1 MDPSIMK
8 LLEDDVDESMHSGA
22 DVEAF
27 TAALNRD
34 IGGDAAAFSQPSE
47 PDTVGVS
54 SQGSSSASKQIL
66 GQWGTSMQED
76 NPGQQIQQEEQQHLQ
91 SLEQQA
97 SQTELVRQE
106 SGTKDQD
113 QQVNS
118 QPEHDR
124 LLLQQE
130 HSHSDNQQQQSEPN
144 PLQFVEKEQA
154 NTSEQTTVRGPKH
167 DITQHSGIQQQHTL
181 QQLNSQQAPAT
192 NQANSSMRRTKVN
205 SSIPFHMLIPIL
217 RPHLDKDRSMQLM
230 SIFAKLRTNEVSKED
245 FLRVIRNIV
254 GDQML
259 RQAAQKV
266 QMQLHAQSSRNPQ
279 TNPNQY
285 SLQTQASSQQIL
297 AGGAQQF
304 IESQAVPPL
313 HLTPSSQKQKGPR
326 SPPRQPYAPLSTV
339 QMQIDTSNLES
350 NIQKSREI
358 ENKSDGKGYVTQNFP
373 GNVNT
378 MNPERDISM
387 NSLQAVNKQQQ
398 HTQLPQTSFS
408 MYGSTQ
414 SNFHAHS
421 YPRPSISCATTSL
434 ISQTQ
439 DSLMRPAPHTQGVV
453 MTQLGPTQTVNV
465 MNMPKSEVQNTTK
478 ETKRLQSGSLTSH
491 AASQH
496 NPVAWQL
503 SANKEQ
509 RSSAFP
515 PMPYMKQEVADQP
528 SEPPHKSQFTTPES
542 SSFGSI
548 HSNQGNQNLES
559 SKEETLEKT
568 VIYKA
573 QVSSPMAIQ
582 GDQTMQK
589 QLQSQTSSAT
599 PQLQAGATTRTAQ
612 KKPSA
617 GQKKPHEALGTS
629 PPVSSK
635 KQKTTGA
642 LLDQSIE
649 QLNDV
654 TAVSGVNLRE
664 EEEQLLSAPKEE
676 SRASEAT
683 RRVVQEEEER
693 LILLKGPL
701 QKKLADIMSKCGLK
715 TINSDAERC
724 LSMCMEERL
733 RGLISYLI
741 RLSKQR
747 VDIEKTSH
755 RFVITS
761 DVRRQILLMNKKA
774 KEEWDKKQA
783 EEAEKLRK
791 LNEVEGN
798 AGADAD
804 KDKDEGRSKTL
815 KNFSLMQA
823 NKEEDDKMRTTAANV
838 AARAAVGGDDML
850 SKWQLMAE
858 QARQKREGLDGASG
872 SQPGKTT
879 TCKPASS
886 FGRSSREQQEAEK
899 KGSSAAAI
907 SEFLFDVLGGMRKLG
922 RSPVAVS
929 HPKVAR
935 NISIKDV
942 IAVLERE
949 PQMSKSAL
957 IYRLYERLSGDSAAE

>member
-34 IGGDAAAFSQPSE
+34 IGGDAAAISHPSE

-66 GQWGTSMQED
+66 GQWENSMQED
-76 NPGQQIQQEEQQHLQ
+76 NPGQQIQQQEQQHLQ
-91 SLEQQA
+91 SLEQQS
-97 SQTELVRQE
+97 SQTELIRQE
-106 SGTKDQD
+106 SGAKDKD

-130 HSHSDNQQQQSEPN
+130 QSHSENQQLHSEPN
-144 PLQFVEKEQA
+144 PLQFVEKEKA
-154 NTSEQTTVRGPKH
+154 GTSEQTSVQGPKH
-167 DITQHSGIQQQHTL
+167 DITQHSGIQQQHKV
-181 QQLNSQQAPAT
+181 QQLNSQQAPAA
-192 NQANSSMRRTKVN
+192 NQANSSMRRMKVN

-230 SIFAKLRTNEVSKED
+230 SIFTKLRTNEVSKED

-266 QMQLHAQSSRNPQ
+266 QMQQLHAQSTRNAQ

-285 SLQTQASSQQIL
+285 SLQTQASSQQIS

-304 IESQAVPPL
+304 VESQSVPPL
-313 HLTPSSQKQKGPR
+313 HLTPSSQNQKGPR
-326 SPPRQPYAPLSTV
+326 SPPRQPYPPLSTV
-339 QMQIDTSNLES
+339 QMQADTSNLAS

-358 ENKSDGKGYVTQNFP
+358 ENKSDAKG
-373 GNVNT
+373 
-378 MNPERDISM
+378 
-387 NSLQAVNKQQQ
+387 
-398 HTQLPQTSFS
+398 
-408 MYGSTQ
+408 
-414 SNFHAHS
+414 
-421 YPRPSISCATTSL
+421 PSISGATTSL
-434 ISQTQ
+434 KSQTQ
-439 DSLMRPAPHTQGVV
+439 DSLMRQAPHTQGVV
-453 MTQLGPTQTVNV
+453 MTQLGPTQPVNV
-465 MNMPKSEVQNTTK
+465 MNMPKSEVQNVTN
-478 ETKRLQSGSLTSH
+478 ETKRLQSGSLTNH

-496 NPVAWQL
+496 HPVAWQL

-509 RSSAFP
+509 RSGAFP
-515 PMPYMKQEVADQP
+515 PMSYVKQEVADPP
-528 SEPPHKSQFTTPES
+528 SEPPHKSQFTTPEG
-542 SSFGSI
+542 SSFGSL

-559 SKEETLEKT
+559 SKEETLEKQSSKLGYAT
-568 VIYKA
+568 PASMMGNKA
-573 QVSSPMAIQ
+573 QVSNPMVIQ
-582 GDQTMQK
+582 GDQTVQNQM
-589 QLQSQTSSAT
+589 QSQISSAT
-599 PQLQAGATTRTAQ
+599 PPLQGGPTTRTPQ
-612 KKPSA
+612 KKPPA

-629 PPVSSK
+629 PPMSSK

-642 LLDQSIE
+642 FLDQSIE

-664 EEEQLLSAPKEE
+664 EEEQLLSGPKEE

-693 LILLKGPL
+693 LILQKGPL

-715 TINSDAERC
+715 SISSDVERC
-724 LSMCMEERL
+724 LSMCMGERL

-747 VDIEKTSH
+747 VDIEKTRH

-761 DVRRQILLMNKKA
+761 DVRRQILFMNKKA
-774 KEEWDKKQA
+774 KEEWDKKQT

-791 LNEVEGN
+791 VNEVEGN
-798 AGADAD
+798 AGADTD

-815 KNFSLMQA
+815 KA

-879 TCKPASS
+879 THKTLSS
-886 FGRSSREQQEAEK
+886 SGRISREQQEAEK
-899 KGSSAAAI
+899 KGLSAAAI
-907 SEFLFDVLGGMRKLG
+907 SGGMRKLG
-922 RSPVAVS
+922 RSPVTVS

-935 NISIKDV
+935 SISIKDV

-949 PQMSKSAL
+949 PQMSKSTL
-957 IYRLYERLSGDSAAE
+957 IYQLYERLSGDSAAE

>member
-34 IGGDAAAFSQPSE
+34 IGGDAAAISHPSE

-66 GQWGTSMQED
+66 GQWENSMQED
-76 NPGQQIQQEEQQHLQ
+76 NPGQQIQQQEQQHLQ
-91 SLEQQA
+91 SLEQQS
-97 SQTELVRQE
+97 SQTELIRQE
-106 SGTKDQD
+106 SGAKDKD

-130 HSHSDNQQQQSEPN
+130 QSHSENQQLHSEPN
-144 PLQFVEKEQA
+144 PLQFVEKEKA
-154 NTSEQTTVRGPKH
+154 GTSEQTSVQGPKH
-167 DITQHSGIQQQHTL
+167 DITQHSGIQQQHKV
-181 QQLNSQQAPAT
+181 QQLNSQQAPAA
-192 NQANSSMRRTKVN
+192 NQANSSMRRMKVN

-230 SIFAKLRTNEVSKED
+230 SIFTKLRTNEVSKED

-266 QMQLHAQSSRNPQ
+266 QMQLHAQSTRNAQ

-285 SLQTQASSQQIL
+285 SLQTQASSQQIS

-304 IESQAVPPL
+304 VESQSVPPL
-313 HLTPSSQKQKGPR
+313 HLTPSSQNQKGPR
-326 SPPRQPYAPLSTV
+326 SPPRQPYPPLSTV
-339 QMQIDTSNLES
+339 QMQADTSNLAS

-358 ENKSDGKGYVTQNFP
+358 ENKSDAKGYVTQNFP

-378 MNPERDISM
+378 MNAERDISM
-387 NSLQAVNKQQQ
+387 NSLQAVNKLQQ

-414 SNFHAHS
+414 SNFHGHP
-421 YPRPSISCATTSL
+421 YPRPSISGATTSL
-434 ISQTQ
+434 KSQTQ
-439 DSLMRPAPHTQGVV
+439 DSLMRQAPHTQGVV
-453 MTQLGPTQTVNV
+453 MTQLGPTQPVNV
-465 MNMPKSEVQNTTK
+465 MNMPKSEVQNVTN
-478 ETKRLQSGSLTSH
+478 ETKRLQSGSLTNH

-496 NPVAWQL
+496 HPVAWQL

-509 RSSAFP
+509 RSGAFP
-515 PMPYMKQEVADQP
+515 PMSYVKQEVADPP
-528 SEPPHKSQFTTPES
+528 SEPPHKSQFTTPEG
-542 SSFGSI
+542 SSFGSL

-559 SKEETLEKT
+559 SKEETLEKQSSKLGYAT
-568 VIYKA
+568 PASMMGNKA
-573 QVSSPMAIQ
+573 QVSNPMVIQ
-582 GDQTMQK
+582 GDQTVQNQM
-589 QLQSQTSSAT
+589 QSQISSAT
-599 PQLQAGATTRTAQ
+599 PPLQGGPTTRTPQ
-612 KKPSA
+612 KKPPA

-629 PPVSSK
+629 PPMSSK

-642 LLDQSIE
+642 FLDQSIE

-664 EEEQLLSAPKEE
+664 EEEQLLSGPKEE

-693 LILLKGPL
+693 LILQKGPL

-715 TINSDAERC
+715 SISSDVERC
-724 LSMCMEERL
+724 LSMCMGERL

-747 VDIEKTSH
+747 VDIEKTRH

-761 DVRRQILLMNKKA
+761 DVRRQILFMNKKA
-774 KEEWDKKQA
+774 KEEWDKKQT

-791 LNEVEGN
+791 VNEVEGN
-798 AGADAD
+798 AGADTD

-815 KNFSLMQA
+815 KA

-879 TCKPASS
+879 THKTLSS
-886 FGRSSREQQEAEK
+886 SGRISREQQEAEK
-899 KGSSAAAI
+899 KGLSAAAI
-907 SEFLFDVLGGMRKLG
+907 SGGMRKLG
-922 RSPVAVS
+922 RSPVTVS

-935 NISIKDV
+935 SISIKDV

-949 PQMSKSAL
+949 PQMSKSTL
-957 IYRLYERLSGDSAAE
+957 IYQLYERLSGDSAAE

>member
-1 MDPSIMK
+1 
-8 LLEDDVDESMHSGA
+8 MHSGA

-34 IGGDAAAFSQPSE
+34 IGGDTAAISQPSE

-66 GQWGTSMQED
+66 GQWETSMQED

-91 SLEQQA
+91 SLEQQS
-97 SQTELVRQE
+97 SQTELIRQE
-106 SGTKDQD
+106 SGAKDHQE
-113 QQVNS
+113 QQVNT
-118 QPEHDR
+118 QPEYDR

-130 HSHSDNQQQQSEPN
+130 QSHSDNQQRQSEPN
-144 PLQFVEKEQA
+144 PLQFVEKEKA
-154 NTSEQTTVRGPKH
+154 STSEQTSVQGPKH
-167 DITQHSGIQQQHTL
+167 DITQHTGIQQQHTV
-181 QQLNSQQAPAT
+181 QRLNSQQAPAT
-192 NQANSSMRRTKVN
+192 NQANSFMRRMKVN

-230 SIFAKLRTNEVSKED
+230 SIFTKLR
-245 FLRVIRNIV
+245 
-254 GDQML
+254 
-259 RQAAQKV
+259 
-266 QMQLHAQSSRNPQ
+266 LHAQSGRNAQ

-285 SLQTQASSQQIL
+285 SLQAQASQIS

-304 IESQAVPPL
+304 VESQAVPPL
-313 HLTPSSQKQKGPR
+313 HLTPSSQNQKGPR

-339 QMQIDTSNLES
+339 QMQSDTSNLAS

-358 ENKSDGKGYVTQNFP
+358 ENKSDAKGYVTQNFP

-378 MNPERDISM
+378 MNAERDISM
-387 NSLQAVNKQQQ
+387 NSLQAVNKPQQ

-414 SNFHAHS
+414 SNFHAHP
-421 YPRPSISCATTSL
+421 YPRPSISGATTSL
-434 ISQTQ
+434 KSQTQ
-439 DSLMRPAPHTQGVV
+439 DSLTRQAPHTQGVV
-453 MTQLGPTQTVNV
+453 MTQLGPTQPVNM
-465 MNMPKSEVQNTTK
+465 MNMPKSEVQNITN

-496 NPVAWQL
+496 HPVAWQL

-509 RSSAFP
+509 RSSALP
-515 PMPYMKQEVADQP
+515 PMPYVKQEVADQP
-528 SEPPHKSQFTTPES
+528 SEPPHKSQFTSPGG
-542 SSFGSI
+542 SSFGSM

-559 SKEETLEKT
+559 SKEETLEKQSSKLGYST
-568 VIYKA
+568 PAIMTGNKV

-582 GDQTMQK
+582 GDQPMQMR
-589 QLQSQTSSAT
+589 SQISSAT
-599 PQLQAGATTRTAQ
+599 PPLQGGPATRTPQ
-612 KKPSA
+612 KKPPA

-635 KQKTTGA
+635 KQKTAGA
-642 LLDQSIE
+642 FLDQSIE

-693 LILLKGPL
+693 LIL
-701 QKKLADIMSKCGLK
+701 QKVSKCGLK
-715 TINSDAERC
+715 SISSDVERC
-724 LSMCMEERL
+724 LSMCVEERL
-733 RGLISYLI
+733 RGLMSYLI

-747 VDIEKTSH
+747 VDIEKTRH

-761 DVRRQILLMNKKA
+761 DVRRQILFMNKKA

-798 AGADAD
+798 AEADTD
-804 KDKDEGRSKTL
+804 KDKDEGRSKAL
-815 KNFSLMQA
+815 KA

-872 SQPGKTT
+872 SQPGKNTSH
-879 TCKPASS
+879 KALPSS
-886 FGRSSREQQEAEK
+886 GRISREQQEAEK
-899 KGSSAAAI
+899 KGSSPAAI
-907 SEFLFDVLGGMRKLG
+907 SGGMRRLG

-935 NISIKDV
+935 TISIKDV

-949 PQMSKSAL
+949 PQMSKSTL